1 MYSSSIIPS
10 PLGDLVAI
18 ASDDHLVML
27 EFADSEELEEKVAR
41 LTKSPFVIPSETEE
55 SLFPPLMRNKE
66 SVSLKMSLKGIPTR
80 WQKKSKILEQTEQEL
95 GEYFEWQRKHFDIP
109 LIVDGTLFQKDAWQ
123 WLQAIPYGET
133 RSYGEQARMISRPKA
148 VRAIGGA
155 NHNNRIVIIIP
166 CHRVI
171 GASGKLVGYG
181 GGMERK
187 IWLLEHEKKYR

>member
-1 MYSSSIIPS
+1 MYYSSIIPS
-10 PLGDLVAI
+10 PLGDLVAV

-27 EFADSEELEEKVAR
+27 EFADSEELEEKIAK
-41 LTKSPFVIPSETEE
+41 LTKSHFVILTKEGSAPEKIVQIPRTSE
-55 SLFPPLMRNKE
+55 
-66 SVSLKMSLKGIPTR
+66 
-80 WQKKSKILEQTEQEL
+80 WQKKSKILKQTEQEL
-95 GEYFEWQRKHFDIP
+95 SEYFEWQRKHFDIP
-109 LIVDGTLFQKDAWQ
+109 LRVDGTDFQRDAWK

-133 RSYGEQARMISRPKA
+133 RSYGEQARMIGRAAA

-187 IWLLEHEKKYR
+187 VWLLEHEKQNSH